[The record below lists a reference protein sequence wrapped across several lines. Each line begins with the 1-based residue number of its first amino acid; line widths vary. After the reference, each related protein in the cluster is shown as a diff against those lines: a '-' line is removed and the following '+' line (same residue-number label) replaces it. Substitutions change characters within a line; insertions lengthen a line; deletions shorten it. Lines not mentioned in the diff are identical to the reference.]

1 MSRIAQFITD
11 FKKSRLYTDVLN
23 DPKAEPIMIWVTG
36 SSALGTADNDSD
48 YDVCILVEKVPQDNP
63 DSPWTIYGRPG
74 SYFMWYK
81 PHSKRVE
88 WIYTDINDIV
98 SANVVTPL
106 ANIGWVQSK
115 FITDENIIY
124 KNPKY
129 LEFLNLLFSKK
140 DEIYTKSL
148 YLFVKSAIN
157 QTINGDLNELILE
170 DTARPNKLLAHIC
183 FTADLLQKKE
193 LNNDYLV
200 TIKRNKYSDLSDEIK
215 KYIKNA
221 IDYLSQ
227 LKDLEHKINS
237 DTLLE
242 DLLNVLAFIK

>member
-1 MSRIAQFITD
+1 MSRIDQFITD
-11 FKKSRLYTDVLN
+11 FKNSRLYTDVLN

-48 YDVCILVEKVPQDNP
+48 YDVCILVEKVPTDDPN
-63 DSPWTIYGRPG
+63 SPWTIYGRPG

-98 SANVVTPL
+98 SANAVTPL

-129 LEFLNLLFSKK
+129 LEFLNLLFTKK

-170 DTARPNKLLAHIC
+170 D
-183 FTADLLQKKE
+183 
-193 LNNDYLV
+193 YYG
-200 TIKRNKYSDLSDEIK
+200 NKYNLEIIAKDAKYEKHINAELEKHPHLYTAVRNVKATLSST
-215 KYIKNA
+215 YSFSG
-221 IDYLSQ
+221 LS
-227 LKDLEHKINS
+227 
-237 DTLLE
+237 
-242 DLLNVLAFIK
+242 